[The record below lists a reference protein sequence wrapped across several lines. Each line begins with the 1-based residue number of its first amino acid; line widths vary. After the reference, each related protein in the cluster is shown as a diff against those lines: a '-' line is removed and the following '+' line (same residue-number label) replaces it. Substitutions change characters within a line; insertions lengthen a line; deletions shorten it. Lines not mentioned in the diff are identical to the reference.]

1 MASNDKQ
8 QKRAKRAAAKAKQ
21 KRIVRN
27 NVPKDRGTELPP
39 INLVF
44 DKAMESGLSKE
55 LFEQMDEARAVSLTK
70 MCRVFLEDSLVTTV
84 VSSYDEETATD
95 FIFAVLAAY
104 HEWMAG
110 PGEDEALA
118 WIQSP
123 DFIEAYQQA
132 SERIKAG
139 IEE

>member
-21 KRIVRN
+21 KRIGRN
-27 NVPKDRGTELPP
+27 NVAKDRGIELPP
-39 INLVF
+39 IDAFF
-44 DKAMESGLSKE
+44 DKAMESGLCAT
-55 LFEQMDEARAVSLTK
+55 LFERMDEARDISLTR
-70 MCRVFLEDSLVTTV
+70 MCRVFLEDSLVTSV
-84 VSSYDEETATD
+84 VGSYDEETATD
-95 FIFAVLAAY
+95 YIFALLAAY

-132 SERIKAG
+132 SERIKAD
-139 IEE
+139 IED